1 MANNQIK
8 YQKVEKNNPVVW
20 VCDWNGSSQG
30 LGTIKNTSLSGAVIR
45 QLGAGTFDLFKD
57 DFVNYKA
64 GVILCMNQGGMLNKF
79 FTVASP
85 SGVNLGAY
93 RSISD
98 SIVFK
103 CVRMPGAFKDQK
115 NILSSPYGYGEK
127 LFLTV
132 SIEDPDTLI
141 GNLVAQVPKGA
152 AVFNSGSSGTSGSSK
167 KRMIVVYRDANIIGR
182 CLKGSA
188 ASANSIGV
196 WS

>member
-132 SIEDPDTLI
+132 SIEDPDYFFLLSDVLFDCLPLFCSCYI
-141 GNLVAQVPKGA
+141 SPI
-152 AVFNSGSSGTSGSSK
+152 SK
-167 KRMIVVYRDANIIGR
+167 FYQRWLRR
-182 CLKGSA
+182 L
-188 ASANSIGV
+188 
-196 WS
+196 